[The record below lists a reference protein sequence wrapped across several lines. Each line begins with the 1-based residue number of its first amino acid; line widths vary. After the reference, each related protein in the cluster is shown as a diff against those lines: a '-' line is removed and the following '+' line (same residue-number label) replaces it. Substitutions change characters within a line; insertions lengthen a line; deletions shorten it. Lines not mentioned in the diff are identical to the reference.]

1 MKKIIYI
8 FLLAILFSC
17 SGSKNGYESIDD
29 VFTAF
34 ADAINSSGNLEME
47 EFTQNLFPDKPTIEF
62 MLEHKI
68 YYRGLTPSIDI
79 NTIEFD
85 KALSKAKRD
94 LLDVKS
100 RFNNGI
106 EKELI
111 YNSNNQNYKTDK
123 HKEMEFFEGNIVFET
138 ENKEISYL
146 LGELIKVNNKWVM
159 FTRPSKD
166 FRAK

>member
-1 MKKIIYI
+1 
-8 FLLAILFSC
+8 
-17 SGSKNGYESIDD
+17 
-29 VFTAF
+29 
-34 ADAINSSGNLEME
+34 
-47 EFTQNLFPDKPTIEF
+47 

-68 YYRGLTPSIDI
+68 YYRGLTPSMDI

-106 EKELI
+106 KKELI
-111 YNSNNQNYKTDK
+111 YNSNNQNYKMDK
-123 HKEMEFFEGNIVFET
+123 HKEVEFFEGNIVFET
-138 ENKEISYL
+138 ENKKITYL
-146 LGELIKVNNKWVM
+146 LGELIKVNNKWIM

-166 FRAK
+166 FRIK